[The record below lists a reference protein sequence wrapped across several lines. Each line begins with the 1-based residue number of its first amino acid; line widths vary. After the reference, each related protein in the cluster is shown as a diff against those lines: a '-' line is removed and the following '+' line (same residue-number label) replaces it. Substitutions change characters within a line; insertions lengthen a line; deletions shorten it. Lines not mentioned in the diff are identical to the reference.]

1 METPEWGSKRQ
12 EAKKRYIQVEEAGKG
27 EEDAWQ
33 WSQKRYRR
41 RGKR

>member
-1 METPEWGSKRQ
+1 MKTPEWVSKRQ
-12 EAKKRYIQVEEAGKG
+12 EAKLRYIQVEEEE

-33 WSQKRYRR
+33 WSPKRYRR